1 MKLKTLFIAIIIATI
16 SIGFVSCNGNKNSEQ
31 SSKDESASTQVI
43 DNKDETT
50 FLNTFLGNY
59 LKLSGKQ
66 AQELARKHLTEDFY
80 SRYIELCSNKDD
92 VVDLICEVAMD
103 EKVEKVDTIMKGI
116 EDPSSFI
123 VQVEVTGVDGKPF
136 TTQYDM
142 TVVNEN
148 GKFKLSDSQIFD

>member
-1 MKLKTLFIAIIIATI
+1 MKLKTLFSVAIIIAI
-16 SIGFVSCNGNKNSEQ
+16 AIGFASCNGKKGEQ
-31 SSKDESASTQVI
+31 STKDVTATSQVI
-43 DNKDETT
+43 DNKDEMT
-50 FLNTFLGNY
+50 FLHSFLDKY
-59 LKLSGKQ
+59 LTLSGKE
-66 AQELARKHLTEDFY
+66 AQELAKNHLTEDFY

-92 VVDLICEVAMD
+92 AVDLICEVAME
-103 EKVEKVDTIMKGI
+103 EKVEKVDSIMKGI

>member
-1 MKLKTLFIAIIIATI
+1 MKLRTLFCASVVVALA
-16 SIGFVSCNGNKNSEQ
+16 IGFAACNFSKNGDK
-31 SSKDESASTQVI
+31 SSNEENASTQVI

-50 FLNTFLGNY
+50 FLNTFLDNY

-80 SRYIELCSNKDD
+80 SRYIELENNKDD
-92 VVDLICEVAMD
+92 AVDLICEVAMG
-103 EKVEKVDTIMKGI
+103 EKVEKVDKIMRGM
-116 EDPSSFI
+116 EAPNSFI
-123 VQVEVTGVDGKPF
+123 VQVEAIGIDGELF

>member
-1 MKLKTLFIAIIIATI
+1 MKLKTLLTAALIAAI
-16 SIGFVSCNGNKNSEQ
+16 SIGFASCNGNKNNEQ
-31 SSKDESASTQVI
+31 SSKDETPTSQVI
-43 DNKDETT
+43 DNKDEMT
-50 FLNTFLGNY
+50 FLHSFLDKY
-59 LKLSGKQ
+59 LTLSGKD
-66 AQELARKHLTEDFY
+66 AQELAKSHLTEDFY

-103 EKVEKVDTIMKGI
+103 EKVEKVETIMKGI

-148 GKFKLSDSQIFD
+148 GKFKLSDSQIND